1 MDFLMPPTETRK
13 MDLHREGMT
22 VFLAESR
29 EGSSKD
35 GMSHG
40 SLIDSESQRIK
51 RTVFSTVVDG
61 YIW

>member
-1 MDFLMPPTETRK
+1 MPPTETRK
-13 MDLHREGMT
+13 MDLHRRGMT
-22 VFLAESR
+22 VFIGESR

-51 RTVFSTVVDG
+51 RTVFSITVDG
-61 YIW
+61 HIW